1 MQFSLSFKRMPSLM
15 NDTIFIGRYSEWSDD
30 LMRNADDSTLSPTV
44 VEIHIT
50 VGYGLCCLL
59 FGLPLNV
66 HAANCVAR
74 ERNLLENG
82 SDEPFNNLLMARIF
96 SAVFTLFAMV
106 VEMISGL
113 STDDDGD
120 QEVDD
125 ATLLCRFNVL
135 LTGLPYLLY
144 LFNLFLSLVH
154 HCKPRNFHKL
164 FQPHVIASLNLSL
177 ALAVNWLY
185 VVGGAPLRCAYQK
198 THVATLA
205 ATLFL
210 LYFPCVILT
219 VFVHLKQ
226 RCNQSAVSGNAAAIH
241 NINNSGNVE
250 SRSKRRRRMKRT
262 FVVTGVSLNLLLP
275 IPLIFILLLHFIS
288 LPFRNAEQQQGNGPF
303 LFLAA
308 YFYKF
313 VLLHVFIDALVYLH
327 VSSGINSI

>member
-1 MQFSLSFKRMPSLM
+1 MLLPK
-15 NDTIFIGRYSEWSDD
+15 NETIFIGRYSEWNDD
-30 LMRNADDSTLSPTV
+30 VMRNEDETVMSPTV

-66 HAANCVAR
+66 HAANCVAL
-74 ERNLLENG
+74 ERNIMENG
-82 SDEPFNNLLMARIF
+82 SDEPFNNLLLARIF
-96 SAVFTLFAMV
+96 SALFTLFAMV

-113 STDDDGD
+113 SMDDDGD
-120 QEVDD
+120 QEDDYGD
-125 ATLLCRFNVL
+125 ATLLCRFNVFL
-135 LTGLPYLLY
+135 MGLPYLLF

-154 HCKPRNFHKL
+154 CHAPRKFHKL
-164 FQPHVIASLNLSL
+164 FQPHVIASLNLTL
-177 ALAVNWLY
+177 TLAVNWLY
-185 VVGGAPLRCAYQK
+185 VVGGVPLRCAYQK
-198 THVATLA
+198 THIVTLA

-210 LYFPCVILT
+210 LYFPCLILA
-219 VFVHLKQ
+219 VLVHLKQ
-226 RCNQSAVSGNAAAIH
+226 SRNQSAVTNSNRHQATT
-241 NINNSGNVE
+241 NNGGSVE
-250 SRSKRRRRMKRT
+250 SRGRRRRRMKRT

-288 LPFRNAEQQQGNGPF
+288 LPFRDVDQKQQQGNGHF